1 MNRTIRVVFFGPP
14 GAGKTSLAIALLR
27 ATLECE
33 LSTAVL
39 ACDDDADRIA
49 RRYKFAHAH
58 RLAAVRLGGLGEAA
72 ELKAAIRAPVLVD
85 QRQLLLP
92 LDDNYFC
99 RSDVVLTAR
108 AKLRG

>member
-1 MNRTIRVVFFGPP
+1 MCDEIASPI
-14 GAGKTSLAIALLR
+14 GAEDDVAARCAR
-27 ATLECE
+27 A
-33 LSTAVL
+33 
-39 ACDDDADRIA
+39 
-49 RRYKFAHAH
+49 
-58 RLAAVRLGGLGEAA
+58 
-72 ELKAAIRAPVLVD
+72 D